1 MKKILSFFA
10 KQKYLLLLITF
21 FIIFIYRLIS
31 ITPIKETFEYNRDEG
46 TVLTNAS
53 LLLNGFSQ
61 YKEIWYDQ
69 PPLFPVILSYWFKL
83 FGSSVYLARILVLIF
98 SFLLLSA
105 FYFTLKI
112 REGRFCAF
120 MAVIFLLLSS
130 SYLLISVSV
139 MRGIPAL
146 SLAML
151 SILFLTLYEKFY
163 LKRFL
168 ILSGIFMALSLQTK
182 LSGFFFIPIIIL
194 EILQVKRQKLEKPSH
209 YLSPE
214 LLWIMTLLFV
224 FLSINLLFF
233 HLNFQIFI
241 QQLFLPH
248 LTKIPLLENNFLIL
262 CRMLLSDYDIALLAL
277 ISIVLIVKQRKRESF
292 FPLIWL
298 ATITIIL
305 LRHKP
310 IWYHYYPLISIPVCW
325 LGAIT
330 FAKFFSKN
338 NLNKRIN
345 QINFFHLIILLLIIL
360 TIFKLPSKYQ
370 RSQKSLWGQT
380 SAQEHQVLDVLSKY
394 KKNTR
399 WIFTDRAIFAYY
411 LDIFIPPELVLISSK
426 RILTDKLEPD
436 YLINKLKK
444 YKPELILL
452 TGYLETFPDYYP
464 KIMPYIEKNY
474 TRIYKDE
481 FLSPMPVP
489 PGFAVLW
496 FKEPIGKYLPSQIRH
511 INNKWFYPLTWNSL
525 QINIPK
531 IQRLPDWVNLK
542 TKIKFLIRKDIL
554 QKNHL

>member
-1 MKKILSFFA
+1 MKKLLSFFS
-10 KQKYLLLLITF
+10 KQKCVLSFITLLTVFILWLIVK
-21 FIIFIYRLIS
+21 
-31 ITPIKETFEYNRDEG
+31 TPIKETFEYNKDEG
-46 TVLTNAS
+46 TAVIKS
-53 LLLNGFSQ
+53 PLLLNGFSL
-61 YKEIWYDQ
+61 YKEIWCDQ

-83 FGSSVYLARILVLIF
+83 FGPSVYHARIFVLIF
-98 SFLLLSA
+98 SCILLLA

-112 REGRFCAF
+112 REGRICAF

-130 SYLLISVSV
+130 RYLQLSISAMS
-139 MRGIPAL
+139 GIPAL

-151 SILFLTLYEKFY
+151 SILFLTLYKKLY

-194 EILQVKRQKLEKPSH
+194 EILQVKRQKLEKPNH

-214 LLWIMTLLFV
+214 LLWIMPLLFV

-233 HLNFQIFI
+233 HLDFQIFI

-248 LTKIPLLENNFLIL
+248 LTKIPLLENNFIIL

-330 FAKFFSKN
+330 FAEFFSKN

-345 QINFFHLIILLLIIL
+345 QIKLFHLIILLLIIL

-380 SAQEHQVLDVLSKY
+380 SAQERQVLDVLSKY

-436 YLINKLKK
+436 YLINKLTK

-474 TRIYKDE
+474 TQIYKDE
-481 FLSPMPVP
+481 FISPMPVT

-496 FKEPIGKYLPSQIRH
+496 FKESIGKYLPSQIQH
-511 INNKWFYPLTWNSL
+511 INNKWLYPSIWNSL
-525 QINIPK
+525 QIYIPK
-531 IQRLPDWVNLK
+531 IQRLPDWVNFK
-542 TKIKFLIRKDIL
+542 TKIKFLIRRDIL